1 MDPADAGHP
10 SDDELERFA
19 RGELDRSAARD
30 VVRHLLTRCSRCAG
44 VIRRL
49 AGGNLIHF
57 EGAL

>member
-1 MDPADAGHP
+1 MDPSDSGHP

-19 RGELDRSAARD
+19 RGELERSAARA

-49 AGGNLIHF
+49 AGGNLTYI
-57 EGAL
+57 